1 MSMKF
6 KKDTK
11 AKLADLEARVEA
23 LEEGDSQE
31 TTQQEPSGSQMVIQY
46 GREKENH

>member
-11 AKLADLEARVEA
+11 AKLADLEERVEA
-23 LEEGDSQE
+23 LENPETEQE
-31 TTQQEPSGSQMVIQY
+31 SDGSTQE
-46 GREKENH
+46 

>member
-1 MSMKF
+1 MKF

-23 LEEGDSQE
+23 LEESDSDSE
-31 TTQQEPSGSQMVIQY
+31 E
-46 GREKENH
+46 

>member
-11 AKLADLEARVEA
+11 AKLADLEERVEA
-23 LEEGDSQE
+23 LENPETEQE
-31 TTQQEPSGSQMVIQY
+31 SESS
-46 GREKENH
+46 

>member
-11 AKLADLEARVEA
+11 AKLADLEERVEA
-23 LEEGDSQE
+23 LENSETE
-31 TTQQEPSGSQMVIQY
+31 TTQQEPEG
-46 GREKENH
+46 

>member
-11 AKLADLEARVEA
+11 AKLADLEERVEA
-23 LEEGDSQE
+23 LEE
-31 TTQQEPSGSQMVIQY
+31 SGS
-46 GREKENH
+46 EE

>member
-23 LEEGDSQE
+23 LEEESDSDSE
-31 TTQQEPSGSQMVIQY
+31 E
-46 GREKENH
+46 

>member
-23 LEEGDSQE
+23 LEESTDSDSE
-31 TTQQEPSGSQMVIQY
+31 E
-46 GREKENH
+46 

>member
-11 AKLADLEARVEA
+11 AKLADLEERVEA

-31 TTQQEPSGSQMVIQY
+31 TTQQEPEG
-46 GREKENH
+46 

>member
-11 AKLADLEARVEA
+11 AKLADLEERVEA
-23 LEEGDSQE
+23 LENPETKSDSE
-31 TTQQEPSGSQMVIQY
+31 E
-46 GREKENH
+46 

>member
-23 LEEGDSQE
+23 LEQEEPTADDSNE
-31 TTQQEPSGSQMVIQY
+31 
-46 GREKENH
+46 

>member
-11 AKLADLEARVEA
+11 AKLADLEERVEA
-23 LEEGDSQE
+23 LEESTDSDSE
-31 TTQQEPSGSQMVIQY
+31 E
-46 GREKENH
+46 

>member
-23 LEEGDSQE
+23 LEETNDSDSE
-31 TTQQEPSGSQMVIQY
+31 E
-46 GREKENH
+46 

>member
-23 LEEGDSQE
+23 LENPETESDSE
-31 TTQQEPSGSQMVIQY
+31 E
-46 GREKENH
+46 

>member
-23 LEEGDSQE
+23 LEDSE
-31 TTQQEPSGSQMVIQY
+31 TTQESEG
-46 GREKENH
+46 E